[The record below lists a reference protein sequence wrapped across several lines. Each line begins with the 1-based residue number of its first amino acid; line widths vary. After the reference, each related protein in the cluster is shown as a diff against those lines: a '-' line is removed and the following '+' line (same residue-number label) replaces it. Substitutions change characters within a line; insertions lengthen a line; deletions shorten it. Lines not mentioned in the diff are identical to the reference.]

1 MIRINL
7 LPHREAKRRERR
19 IQFFAV
25 AGLVVVLGGLIA
37 LLVHT
42 FIASQIDSQ
51 EARNN
56 IFRNEIKSLDQQIA
70 EIKNLREQIDA
81 LLARKQV
88 IEALQNNRAQ
98 TVHLFNE
105 LIKNIPE
112 GVFVKSLKQN
122 GPRVTLVGYAQSNS
136 RVSHLMRNLD
146 QSPFLERPGLIEV
159 KAATFNKRRLS
170 EYSLNINITQP
181 KTEGAEAGGEAARK
195 PAAKKA
201 EAKK

>member
-7 LPHREAKRRERR
+7 LPHREVKRRERR
-19 IQFFAV
+19 IQFFVIAGAV
-25 AGLVVVLGGLIA
+25 VLFGGLVA

-42 FIASQIDSQ
+42 LIAAQIDNQ

-56 IFRNEIKSLDQQIA
+56 VFRNEIKNLDQQIA
-70 EIKNLREQIDA
+70 EIKDLREQIDA
-81 LLARKQV
+81 LVARKQV

-98 TVHLFNE
+98 AVHLFNE

-146 QSPFLERPGLIEV
+146 QSPFLEQPGLIEV
-159 KAATFNKRRLS
+159 KASTFNKRRLS

-181 KTEGAEAGGEAARK
+181 KTEGVEPGSEPAKK
-195 PAAKKA
+195 PAGKKA